1 MLLIKLFQNLQFPQK
16 EQKDLLAVIANNLEN
31 NVHKTFFNSLLLSSN
46 TKESLITYL
55 IAQDEGIRDYCEE
68 YIIKNL
74 SIEAQKYLCA
84 IFEYLSQISTNKKAK
99 TKIKQKIDM
108 LDFHMDIK
116 SDIETFIN
124 KLIKGKL
131 SQKELLEFEKI
142 ISNKSSIK
150 ISEKNIFDNIK
161 DSCLDFLSF
170 SNSNGEYGILEL
182 KKSIEKPKTIHI
194 FINGFTNDNKYDKG
208 FNKWI
213 EHNIFFK
220 KYDSLYGFHWPSGQ
234 DIKGHV
240 ENINIFDKQSKP
252 VNEVKKFA
260 PFFKPSPVVIPA
272 IAIQSVAEW
281 KNAKN
286 NSEKYS
292 LELIDFIKN
301 EKNNN
306 PNIKINLYGHS
317 LGANVIHHTL
327 NKLTYDKVHVNDIYL
342 FGGASKNCKD
352 SWNTSLYACDN
363 IYNFYS
369 KNDDVLSYLFKFVE
383 IGDEPIGLTPII
395 KKNINEIS
403 GNLYNFDISSFVK
416 NHSSYIGNLPYL
428 FSLVIN
434 QKDEDNKK

>member
-1 MLLIKLFQNLQFPQK
+1 MLLIKLFKTLQFTQK
-16 EQKDLLAVIANNLEN
+16 EQKDLLAVIANNLEDD
-31 NVHKTFFNSLLLSSN
+31 VHKTFFNSLLSFSN
-46 TKESLITYL
+46 IKESSVTYL
-55 IAQDEGIRDYCEE
+55 IAQDEDIRDYCEE

-74 SIEAQKYLCA
+74 SIEAKKYLCT
-84 IFEYLSQISTNKKAK
+84 IFEYLSLISNNKKYK
-99 TKIKQKIDM
+99 TRIKQKINI
-108 LDFHMDIK
+108 LDFHIDIK
-116 SDIETFIN
+116 SDIETYIN

-170 SNSNGEYGILEL
+170 SSSNGEYGISEL

-213 EHNIFFK
+213 EHNIFSK

-240 ENINIFDKQSKP
+240 ENVNIFDKQSKL

-260 PFFKPSPVVIPA
+260 TFLKPSPVGISA

-317 LGANVIHHTL
+317 LGANLIHHTL
-327 NKLTYDKVHVNDIYL
+327 NRLTYDKLHVNDIYL

-352 SWNTSLYACDN
+352 SWNTSLHACDN

-369 KNDDVLSYLFKFVE
+369 KNDDVLSYLFKFIE

-395 KKNINEIS
+395 KKNINENN
-403 GNLYNFDISSFVK
+403 GNLYNYDVSAEVK
-416 NHSSYIGNLPYL
+416 SHSSYTENLPYF
-428 FSLVIN
+428 FSLAIKE
-434 QKDEDNKK
+434 KDKN

>member
-1 MLLIKLFQNLQFPQK
+1 MLLIKLFQSLQFSQK
-16 EQKDLLAVIANNLEN
+16 EQKDLLAVIANNLEDD
-31 NVHKTFFNSLLLSSN
+31 VHKTFFNSLLSSSN

-55 IAQDEGIRDYCEE
+55 IAQDEDIRDYCEE
-68 YIIKNL
+68 YIIKKF

-84 IFEYLSQISTNKKAK
+84 IFEYLSQISINKKSR

-116 SDIETFIN
+116 SDIGTYIN

-182 KKSIEKPKTIHI
+182 KKSIENPKTIHI

-213 EHNIFFK
+213 EHNIFSK
-220 KYDSLYGFHWPSGQ
+220 RYDSLYGFHWPSGQ

-240 ENINIFDKQSKP
+240 ENINILDKQSKL

-260 PFFKPSPVVIPA
+260 TFLKPSPLVIPG

-306 PNIKINLYGHS
+306 SNIKINLYGHS
-317 LGANVIHHTL
+317 LGVNLIHHTL
-327 NKLTYDKVHVNDIYL
+327 NRLTCDKFNVNDIYL

-369 KNDDVLSYLFKFVE
+369 KNDDVLSYLFKFIE

-395 KKNINEIS
+395 KKNINENN
-403 GNLYNFDISSFVK
+403 GNLYNYDVSTEVK
-416 NHSSYIGNLPYL
+416 NHSSYTENLPYF
-428 FSLVIN
+428 FSLAIKE
-434 QKDEDNKK
+434 KDKN